1 MGPSGFFWVLGLFI
15 NKKRITLGIKIV
27 PLGFF
32 ISSPQAQS
40 IRFNRDVMYATD
52 ADTEADAD
60 TIA

>member
-1 MGPSGFFWVLGLFI
+1 MWVSLGLRSFYQQ
-15 NKKRITLGIKIV
+15 KRKTLGIEIV
-27 PLGFF
+27 PLEGFF